1 MRIARALVLAALLPL
16 AALLVLPGGAS
27 AIELSSV
34 AGPPFPSKS
43 LLVTLPKRLVLT
55 PDQVEV
61 TENGEPVSDLTAL
74 PNSQAGTK
82 FGTVLAIDASSSMHG
97 DAIDSAVKAAR
108 TFAAQHDP
116 RQPLGVVYFA
126 SQPTVAL
133 PLTTNRGTIL
143 SSLST
148 VPAVTPGTHLYDGV
162 QQGIKMLSQAKV
174 AAGAIIVLSDGTDT
188 GSLATEASVVKA
200 AEAAHLRI
208 YSVGLQTRAFSRG
221 TLSSLAA
228 ASGGSFLTASK
239 SAVTGLY
246 GRLGT
251 ELANQYL
258 IRYRSTARLGSAVRV
273 NVTVHGVGAT
283 RLDYFAPALP
293 AAAGDPPVKDDF
305 WTSNAA
311 IAVIVGVCALLAGFA
326 AYVLRAPRASLRSR
340 VGEFVSLPSP
350 DNERDWASTLVE
362 RALGDA
368 RRRERR
374 GFLSWLA
381 PSQEDLELAGVGMP
395 RSQVLLATLGATAA
409 MALVFVVLTG
419 SPVGA
424 LLALTVPYVIR
435 LALRVQ
441 LDRQRRLFDSQLPDN
456 LGVIASAMRAG
467 HTFLGA
473 LGVVVADAPEPSRR
487 EFRRVLADEQL
498 GVPLSEGLDAVAERM
513 GSRDFEHV
521 ALVATL
527 QSETGGN
534 TAEVIDQVNETIRE
548 RQDLRRLVRTLT
560 AQGRLAGFVVS
571 GLPVALM
578 AIISVVNPHYI
589 HPMFHRPAGI
599 FMLVVA
605 AIMLVAGASIIKR
618 IVDID
623 V

>member
-1 MRIARALVLAALLPL
+1 V
-16 AALLVLPGGAS
+16 
-27 AIELSSV
+27 
-34 AGPPFPSKS
+34 KS
-43 LLVTLPKRLVLT
+43 
-55 PDQVEV
+55 
-61 TENGEPVSDLTAL
+61 
-74 PNSQAGTK
+74 
-82 FGTVLAIDASSSMHG
+82 
-97 DAIDSAVKAAR
+97 
-108 TFAAQHDP
+108 
-116 RQPLGVVYFA
+116 
-126 SQPTVAL
+126 
-133 PLTTNRGTIL
+133 
-143 SSLST
+143 
-148 VPAVTPGTHLYDGV
+148 
-162 QQGIKMLSQAKV
+162 
-174 AAGAIIVLSDGTDT
+174 
-188 GSLATEASVVKA
+188 

-208 YSVGLQTRAFSRG
+208 YSVGLKTRAYAAS
-221 TLSSLAA
+221 TLKSLATA
-228 ASGGSFLTASK
+228 AGGSYLTASK
-239 SAVTGLY
+239 GAVTGLY

-251 ELANQYL
+251 ELSNQYL
-258 IRYRSTARLGSAVRV
+258 LRYRSTARLGSPVRV
-273 NVTVHGVGAT
+273 DVTVRGVGRAK
-283 RLDYFAPALP
+283 LDYYAPALP
-293 AAAGDPPVKDDF
+293 AAAGDPPIKDTF
-305 WTSNAA
+305 WTSDAA
-311 IAVIVGVCALLAGFA
+311 IAVIVGLVALLVGIAVL
-326 AYVLRAPRASLRSR
+326 VLRAPRASLRNR
-340 VGEFVSLPSP
+340 VGEFISLPSP
-350 DNERDWASTLVE
+350 DDDKAWASTLVE

-374 GFLSWLA
+374 GFLSILV
-381 PSQEDLELAGVGMP
+381 PSEEDLEQAGIGIP
-395 RSQVLLATLGATAA
+395 RSQVLLLTLGATVL
-409 MALVFVVLTG
+409 MGFVFVALTG
-419 SPVGA
+419 SIVGV
-424 LLALTVPYVIR
+424 LLAIVVPYVVR
-435 LALRVQ
+435 LAVRVS

-498 GVPLSEGLDAVAERM
+498 GVPLAEGLDAVAERM

-578 AIISVVNPHYI
+578 GVIALVNPKYLS
-589 HPMFHRPAGI
+589 PMFHRPAGI

-605 AIMLVAGASIIKR
+605 GIMLVSGATIIKR